1 MTGPR
6 GGDDLGVDVVIANH
20 DYGRF
25 LADAIESALAQTH
38 PKLAVVVVDDGSRDD
53 SREVLRRFE
62 GRVEVVLKDRGG
74 QASALNAGFERCR
87 GDVLLVLD
95 ADDRLRPEAA
105 ARVAAAFAGDPAL
118 VKVQFPMVV
127 VDAGGKPTGAV
138 KPPGHLKAPVGD
150 VRRAELRF
158 PFDLPWLPGGGTA
171 FRRRALE
178 RIMPIPESD
187 YPRYGAD
194 WYLVHLTGLLGSAGL
209 LDVPCAEYRVHGAN
223 AYEQDRPD
231 LDLDHIRDSIRFA
244 RVTTASLERL
254 ADELDLERPRP
265 ILSTA
270 DLANRLI
277 SLRLEPRAHPLP
289 DDRRGRLVAEAMRA
303 LRTRFDVGAAMKALF
318 ALWFVAE
325 AVSPR
330 PLAAASARFFL
341 FPERRVALNRLL
353 ASLHTDSRD

>member
-1 MTGPR
+1 VGPQA
-6 GGDDLGVDVVIANH
+6 GGELGVDVVIANH

-25 LADAIESALAQTH
+25 LAEAIESALAQTH
-38 PKLAVVVVDDGSRDD
+38 PKLEVVVVDDGSGDE
-53 SREVLRRFE
+53 SREVLRDFE
-62 GRVEVVLKDRGG
+62 DRVEVVLKEQGG
-74 QASALNAGFERCR
+74 QASALNAGFERGR
-87 GDVLLVLD
+87 GEVLLVLD
-95 ADDRLRPEAA
+95 ADDRLRPQAA
-105 ARVAAAFAGDPAL
+105 ERVAAAFAADPSL

-127 VDAGGKPTGAV
+127 VDANGQPTGAV
-138 KPPGHLKAPVGD
+138 KPPGHLRAPVGD

-194 WYLVHLTGLLGSAGL
+194 WYLVHLTALLGTAGL
-209 LDVPCAEYRVHGAN
+209 LDSACAEYRVHGAN

-254 ADELDLERPRP
+254 ANELALERPRP
-265 ILSTA
+265 LLSTA

-277 SLRLEPRAHPLP
+277 SLRLEPQAHPLP
-289 DDRRGRLVAEAMRA
+289 DDRRGRLLVDA
-303 LRTRFDVGAAMKALF
+303 LRSLRRRFDVGVAMKLLF
-318 ALWFVAE
+318 ALWFALE
-325 AVSPR
+325 AVLPR
-330 PLAAASARFFL
+330 GLAAASARFFL
-341 FPERRVALNRLL
+341 FPERRPALNRLL
-353 ASLHTDSRD
+353 ACLHADDRD

>member
-1 MTGPR
+1 MGSQA
-6 GGDDLGVDVVIANH
+6 GADLGVDVVITNH

-25 LADAIESALAQTH
+25 LGDAVESALAQTH
-38 PKLAVVVVDDGSRDD
+38 PRLAVIVVDDGSSDE
-53 SREVLRRFE
+53 SRQVLREFE
-62 GRVEVVLKDRGG
+62 DRVAVVLKEQGG

-87 GDVLLVLD
+87 GEVLLVLD

-105 ARVAAAFAGDPAL
+105 ERVATAFAADPSL

-127 VDAGGKPTGAV
+127 VDAAGQPTGAV
-138 KPPGHLKAPVGD
+138 KPPGHLEAPVGD

-178 RIMPIPESD
+178 RIMPIPEGD
-187 YPRYGAD
+187 YSRYGAD
-194 WYLVHLTGLLGSAGL
+194 WYLVHLSALLGNAGL
-209 LDVPCAEYRVHGAN
+209 LDQPCAEYRVHGAN

-231 LDLDHIRDSIRFA
+231 LDLGHIRDSIHFA

-254 ADELDLERPRP
+254 ADELGLERPRP

-277 SLRLEPRAHPLP
+277 SLRLEPEAHPLP
-289 DDRRGRLVAEAMRA
+289 GDRRGRIVRDALRA
-303 LRTRFDVGAAMKALF
+303 LRRRFDVGAAMKVVFAVWF
-318 ALWFVAE
+318 ALE
-325 AVSPR
+325 AVLPR
-330 PLAAASARFFL
+330 RLAAASARLFL

-353 ASLHTDSRD
+353 AKLRSDSRD

>member
-1 MTGPR
+1 VSSQAGS
-6 GGDDLGVDVVIANH
+6 DLGVDVVITNH
-20 DYGRF
+20 NYGRF
-25 LADAIESALAQTH
+25 LAEAIESALAQTH
-38 PKLAVVVVDDGSRDD
+38 PKLAVVVVDDGSGDA
-53 SREVLRRFE
+53 SREVLRRFK
-62 GRVEVVLKDRGG
+62 GRVEVVLKEQGG

-87 GDVLLVLD
+87 GEVLLALD

-105 ARVAAAFAGDPAL
+105 ARVAAAFAADPLL

-127 VDAGGKPTGAV
+127 VDAGGQPTGAV
-138 KPPGHLKAPVGD
+138 KPPGHLNAPVGD
-150 VRRAELRF
+150 VRQAELRF

-178 RIMPIPESD
+178 RIMPIPERD

-194 WYLVHLTGLLGSAGL
+194 WYLVHLTGLLGTAGL
-209 LDVPCAEYRVHGAN
+209 LEVPCAEYRVHGAN

-254 ADELDLERPRP
+254 ADELGLERPRP

-277 SLRLEPRAHPLP
+277 LLRLEPRAHPLP
-289 DDRRGRLVAEAMRA
+289 DDRRTRLVADAMRA
-303 LRTRFDVGAAMKALF
+303 LRRRSDIGAAMKLLF
-318 ALWFVAE
+318 ALWFALE
-325 AVSPR
+325 AVAPR
-330 PLAAASARFFL
+330 PLAATSARSFL
-341 FPERRVALNRLL
+341 FPERRVAFNRVL
-353 ASLHTDSRD
+353 ASLRTDSRG